1 MLIPVKDFS
10 IDTTLM
16 AGQTFAW
23 KRLDDGWVSFI
34 DKPIL
39 VRQISENELIV
50 TGETSRGEIER
61 RLGLK
66 DDIEKIISSIDK
78 DETIHQAILH
88 SPGLRIVEDG
98 LWVSLLSF
106 VLSIQSNIPLIK
118 KRIEALS
125 SIYGRKETIEG
136 KEVFSFPTYSQIYEH
151 PELLKRAKLGFREKF
166 VLEAANFLQ
175 KEELQI
181 ENMEKIRE
189 KLFEIK
195 GVGDKVLDCVM
206 LYGMHDLSAFPI
218 DVWIKRILHEHYASM
233 INGLKSY
240 KDIRKRMIEYF
251 GDYAGYA
258 QLYLFI
264 EARARRSDRMFFK
277 KN

>member
-1 MLIPVKDFS
+1 MLIPVKNFS

-23 KRLDDGWVSFI
+23 KKFDKGWISFV
-34 DKPIL
+34 DKPVL
-39 VRQISENELIV
+39 VRQISENELMV

-78 DETIHQAILH
+78 DETVHQAILH

-106 VLSIQSNIPLIK
+106 ILSIQSNIPLIN
-118 KRIEALS
+118 KRIEVLS
-125 SIYGRKETIEG
+125 SIYGRKEAIEG
-136 KEVFSFPTYSQIYEH
+136 KEIFSFPTYSQIYEH

-175 KEELQI
+175 KEGVQI
-181 ENMEKIRE
+181 ENMKKIRE
-189 KLFEIK
+189 KLSEIK

-206 LYGMHDLSAFPI
+206 L
-218 DVWIKRILHEHYASM
+218 
-233 INGLKSY
+233 
-240 KDIRKRMIEYF
+240 
-251 GDYAGYA
+251 
-258 QLYLFI
+258 
-264 EARARRSDRMFFK
+264 
-277 KN
+277 